1 MSSFISINNLYRNT
15 EDLFN
20 QFNIQGIDYSPTNYQ
35 IDSQT
40 NSCLAHYQD
49 WFEQEVNTNARL
61 VQKKQFD
68 TDLFLDYCIEN
79 GYITLEISPYFI
91 FVIHFVSSESTVHC
105 LVSDP
110 ITKATTDFK
119 LEIEARPLNPIELR
133 PQIELEEIEEEEKQ
147 EEEEEFAGATAICT
161 AAHREFIGNLEIDH
175 YYYLQFDYQLRSS

>member
-1 MSSFISINNLYRNT
+1 MCWATYRAQPVP
-15 EDLFN
+15 EDVLN
-20 QFNIQGIDYSPTNYQ
+20 CPQGRP
-35 IDSQT
+35 
-40 NSCLAHYQD
+40 
-49 WFEQEVNTNARL
+49 QERFRPSD
-61 VQKKQFD
+61 K
-68 TDLFLDYCIEN
+68 Y
-79 GYITLEISPYFI
+79 
-91 FVIHFVSSESTVHC
+91 FVIHIVSSESTVHC